1 MTEERLRP
9 ALPTVTGIAARLT
22 LAVLKKQDIAVA
34 PLLRRAGLSEQ
45 DFDGRHHRISAPSHA
60 RFLEFAAEAVDDSAF
75 GLHLAEDA
83 NPREEGLL
91 FYVTSAAPNIREALA
106 LFARYSRIANEAVRI
121 KHAHAP
127 EGLVA
132 ELSLVGLSRHTAKQV
147 TEFGVGVTI
156 KALREI
162 AGRNIRPT
170 HLSFIH
176 ARNSDL
182 PAFEQFFG
190 CRSSLAH
197 QAIKSLSRMRRWRY
211 RLSLKIDTCSR
222 RFGLFAMRL
231 QKNAVRRLGRYERQS
246 RTRRKSCC
254 LTARRRDTE
263 SPSH

>member
-1 MTEERLRP
+1 MT
-9 ALPTVTGIAARLT
+9 ALSDFTWPKTQIRV
-22 LAVLKKQDIAVA
+22 K
-34 PLLRRAGLSEQ
+34 RACYFMSL
-45 DFDGRHHRISAPSHA
+45 P
-60 RFLEFAAEAVDDSAF
+60 
-75 GLHLAEDA
+75 
-83 NPREEGLL
+83 PR
-91 FYVTSAAPNIREALA
+91 PNIREALS

-132 ELSLVGLSRHTAKQV
+132 ELSFVGLSRHTARQV
-147 TEFGVGVTI
+147 TEFGVAVTI

-190 CRSSLAH
+190 CPVEFGASGDQVAFSNETLALPLVTEDRH
-197 QAIKSLSRMRRWRY
+197 LLETLRPFCDEAAKERG
-211 RLSLKIDTCSR
+211 T
-222 RFGLFAMRL
+222 AT
-231 QKNAVRRLGRYERQS
+231 GRYERQS

-254 LTARRRDTE
+254 LTAMRRDTG